1 MAKFKYA
8 AVAPDGQQIVGVVKG
23 SSVDGV
29 TDSLTQQGMQVRL
42 VTAVRRNLLQTEIT
56 PKKIKLIELSN
67 FSRQM
72 AAFVSAGVPMLDA
85 LSVIESESKD
95 KRLRAVVAEVADS
108 LRFGESFSTAMA
120 SHADAFPPFYIAVLR
135 SAEATGELD
144 IVLQQLSHYID
155 RDMEAKRKIRAAL
168 TYPALVMVMCAV
180 TVGVLTIF
188 VLPRFADFFKSFNA
202 KLPLAT
208 RMLISFSN
216 FVGKWW
222 PVMGVMFVAAVVALI
237 VLIRTRGGRD
247 LKDKILLQIPVA
259 GAVVRF
265 TVIERFCRVLTA
277 MVQAGVPI
285 PEALRLASTGANN
298 AVYEKALAEARTEML
313 EGEGMARPIART
325 GLFPGTVTQM
335 MRVGEETGTLDAQL
349 ESVATYYEKEL
360 EYKLKRLTNLF
371 EPLAIIIVGAIVG
384 FVAIALVSAI
394 YGIYNQVNLK

>member
-8 AVAPDGQQIVGVVKG
+8 AVAPDGQQVVGVVKG
-23 SSVDGV
+23 SSIDGV
-29 TDSLTQQGMQVRL
+29 TDSLTRQGLQVRL
-42 VTAVRRNLLQTEIT
+42 VTAVKRNLLQTEIT
-56 PKKIKLIELSN
+56 PKKVKLVELSN

-85 LSVIESESKD
+85 LAVIESEAKD
-95 KRLRAVVAEVADS
+95 KRLRAVVTEVADA
-108 LRFGESFSTAMA
+108 LRFGESFSGAMA
-120 SHADAFPPFYIAVLR
+120 AHADAFPPFYIAVLR

-144 IVLQQLSHYID
+144 VVLLQLSHYID

-168 TYPALVMVMCAV
+168 TYPCLVMVMCAI

-188 VLPRFADFFKSFNA
+188 VLPRFADFFKSFHA

-208 RMLISFSN
+208 RMLISVSN
-216 FVGKWW
+216 FAGKWW
-222 PVMGVMFVAAVVALI
+222 PVMLVVLAGAILGVI
-237 VLIRTRGGRD
+237 VLIRTKGGRD
-247 LKDKILLQIPVA
+247 VKDRLLLRLPVA
-259 GAVVRF
+259 GAVVQF

-285 PEALRLASTGANN
+285 PESLRLATTGANN
-298 AVYEKALAEARTEML
+298 SVFEKGLVVARAEML

-349 ESVATYYEKEL
+349 ESVAGYYEQEL

-371 EPLAIIIVGAIVG
+371 EPMAIVLVGVIVG
-384 FVAIALVSAI
+384 FVAIALISAI
-394 YGIYNQVNLK
+394 YGIYNQVDLK